1 MRRSILFAIISFA
14 LVVALALSAQSASAA
29 SNGQVTNVCV
39 TGQTVYVTVS
49 AVGSTQDTPTGDQIG
64 VSADSLPTFWTS
76 IPVDHQAHSIT
87 ASFLLAAY
95 QLQSP
100 ILVQAGN
107 GDGNQNPSGAP
118 FAGSGYY
125 AATPCVFAGPVA
137 AGPGVPAGFVLH
149 TITCTVPVFNTPGG
163 SPVGSNV
170 ILGGQTWY
178 VNPTPVTDRFGRFWT
193 EIFVA
198 GPVDAFIPTPC
209 VH

>member
-1 MRRSILFAIISFA
+1 MRRSILFAIISVA
-14 LVVALALSAQSASAA
+14 LVAALALSAQSASAA

-39 TGQTVYVTVS
+39 TGQTLYVTVS
-49 AVGSTQDTPTGDQIG
+49 AVGTIQDTPTGDQIG

-76 IPVDHQAHSIT
+76 IPADHQTHSIV

-118 FAGSGYY
+118 FAGSRYY
-125 AATPCVFAGPVA
+125 VATPCVVFAGSGA
-137 AGPGVPAGFVLH
+137 PAGFVLH
-149 TITCTVPVFNTPGG
+149 TITCTVPVFNTPAGN
-163 SPVGSNV
+163 PVGSNV
-170 ILGGQTWY
+170 ILGGQTWF
-178 VNPTPVTDRFGRFWT
+178 VNPTPVMDRFGRFWT